1 MFLLIYSS
9 SLPFAVAQP
18 RPATR
23 KPAHHHGPCPLDP
36 GPRRDRGTQPLRSAA
51 PSLVPPPPQKGSP
64 CNTFPTV
71 LGGPRTFRHHGALR
85 IEHHRCRCC
94 AHAFSPEK
102 ITGVHPRRG
111 ANALLAQP
119 SRPTSRLPASVM
131 TMGDPTPIEVLE
143 GTLPPTPEAMVAD
156 AAATA
161 LFNPCGIAATPDG
174 MQGCADRMPA
184 SGAHD
189 PQAACVTHH

>member
-1 MFLLIYSS
+1 MLLRSR
-9 SLPFAVAQP
+9 A
-18 RPATR
+18 RP
-23 KPAHHHGPCPLDP
+23 PASQRTTTAPAPWTLDP
-36 GPRRDRGTQPLRSAA
+36 GETAGPSPFVRPL
-51 PSLVPPPPQKGSP
+51 PPAPPQKGSP

>member
-1 MFLLIYSS
+1 MAPLPQRAPLVDHPLIT
-9 SLPFAVAQP
+9 LPCQDPIFSTIIPVGYICEVATP
-18 RPATR
+18 GACRSPYPDIAIENSVTHSPLFFEGR
-23 KPAHHHGPCPLDP
+23 KV
-36 GPRRDRGTQPLRSAA
+36 RGLCI
-51 PSLVPPPPQKGSP
+51 K
-64 CNTFPTV
+64 
-71 LGGPRTFRHHGALR
+71 
-85 IEHHRCRCC
+85 EHQRCRCC